1 MTKNIEQPMI
11 QSPLEKLLADKEQI
25 RHQCQQQEQRLN
37 ASVAYIQDHAGSLL
51 LSGVSSLLFSGSSK
65 TAKMPIAVP
74 PSKGS
79 QEKISLGL
87 ADYLSIG
94 KTMIPLLWEIVQPL
108 IITWGIRKAKTIIS
122 NAFPGKLTRKA

>member
-1 MTKNIEQPMI
+1 MI

-51 LSGVSSLLFSGSSK
+51 LSGVSSLLFSGSGK
-65 TAKMPIAVP
+65 TAQKTIALSP
-74 PSKGS
+74 PKGS
-79 QEKISLGL
+79 QDKVSLGL

-108 IITWGIRKAKTIIS
+108 IITWGIRKAKTIIK
-122 NAFPGKLTRKA
+122 NIFTGKTTYKA